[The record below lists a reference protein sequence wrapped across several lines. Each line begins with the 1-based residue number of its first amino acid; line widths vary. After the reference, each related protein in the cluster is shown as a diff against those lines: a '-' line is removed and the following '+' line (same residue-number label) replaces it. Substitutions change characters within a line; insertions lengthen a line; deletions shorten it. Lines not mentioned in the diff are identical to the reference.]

1 LGAAP
6 AHRVFSA
13 PPRRRSGVDARLLFL
28 LGGNGVALIA
38 LRLLVV
44 LDPAAHARRG
54 LGGVL
59 AVELHLLVQRL
70 ALGLQW
76 AMRCSAASITAW
88 VWARAF
94 LRSRSCVAASG

>member
-1 LGAAP
+1 VRRLGVEA
-6 AHRVFSA
+6 
-13 PPRRRSGVDARLLFL
+13 GVDARLLFL

-70 ALGLQW
+70 ALGLQLGD
-76 AMRCSAASITAW
+76 ALLGR
-88 VWARAF
+88 VHHGLGLGQGL